1 MEKNNT
7 EKRLN
12 TYTGCDDISC
22 KDESCRKEYI
32 LRHHSGSAAAD
43 MIKTQ
48 VINGYKEEKR
58 AFKEIIQK
66 MIEEKAFIAGGG
78 KFVAYIRKKK

>member
-12 TYTGCDDISC
+12 SYTGCNDLSC
-22 KDESCRKEYI
+22 RDESCRKEYI
-32 LRHHSGSAAAD
+32 LRHHSDSPAATAIR
-43 MIKTQ
+43 MQ
-48 VINGYKEEKR
+48 VIDGYKEEKR

-66 MIEEKAFIAGGG
+66 MIEEK
-78 KFVAYIRKKK
+78 KYNK